1 MYDGKCKRENGRC
14 IMENVKWKMEDERW
28 KYFIFSIS
36 EINEMRSNAD

>member
-1 MYDGKCKRENGRC
+1 MYEGKCKMENGRC
-14 IMENVKWKMEDERW
+14 MMGNVKWKMEDERW

>member
-1 MYDGKCKRENGRC
+1 M
-14 IMENVKWKMEDERW
+14 MENIKWKMEDERW